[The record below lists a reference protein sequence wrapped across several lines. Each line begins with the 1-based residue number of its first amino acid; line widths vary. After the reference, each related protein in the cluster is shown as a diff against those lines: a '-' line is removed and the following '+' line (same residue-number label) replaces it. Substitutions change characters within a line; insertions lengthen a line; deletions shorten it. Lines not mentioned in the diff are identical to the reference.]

1 MLAICDSSTDSIG
14 GKDMLEQNL
23 NSMSN
28 VTVLRWGIISTG
40 KIATVFVKDLLIDPR
55 TRDVH
60 DVVHKVVAV
69 GSRKVETAQEFISA
83 NAGGDVTIKAYGT
96 YEEVYADK
104 DVDAIYIGT
113 PHTYHYINALDAICA
128 KKHVLC
134 EKPVTSN
141 VPELRALLAAA
152 KENGVFFMEAMW
164 TRFQPLPQAVI
175 KILDSGELG
184 APVVVHA
191 DLSGDFDIQNIPKT
205 HRILD
210 PALGGGALLDLG
222 PYPLVWAIMTLYEN
236 SLNELTAPSNITGSI
251 LKTPLTGVDA
261 NTSFTLNFPK
271 IGAQAVLS
279 CSINTVATN
288 PGVTIR
294 CEKGTIRVAP
304 PIYCSKSF
312 KVEYF
317 AEGNHGGKV
326 AREEEKRFDYIG
338 HGMHFEA
345 DEVARCIR
353 NGKSESALWG
363 HGKSLL
369 EMTVFDEV
377 RKQGGYE
384 LPKGVEKVL

>member
-1 MLAICDSSTDSIG
+1 MTTA
-14 GKDMLEQNL
+14 
-23 NSMSN
+23 
-28 VTVLRWGIISTG
+28 LRWGIISTG
-40 KIATVFVKDLLIDPR
+40 KIAAVFVKDLLIDPK

-69 GSRKVETAQEFISA
+69 GSRSVEKAQEFIGV
-83 NAGGDVTIKAYGT
+83 NAGGDAAIKAFGS

-104 DVDAIYIGT
+104 EVDAIYIGT
-113 PHTYHYINALDAICA
+113 PHTYHYTNALDAIRA

-134 EKPVTSN
+134 EKPVTTN
-141 VPELRALLAAA
+141 VAELRALITAA

-164 TRFQPLPQAVI
+164 TRFQPLPQAVM
-175 KILDSGELG
+175 KVLNEGAVG

-210 PALGGGALLDLG
+210 PTLGGGALLDLG

-236 SLNELTAPSNITGSI
+236 PLNELTPPSTISASMF
-251 LKTPLTGVDA
+251 KTPLTGVDA
-261 NTSFTLNFPK
+261 NTSFTLTFGK
-271 IGAQAVLS
+271 IGAQAILS
-279 CSINTVATN
+279 CSINLHAAS

-294 CEKGTIRVAP
+294 CEKGIIRVAA

-317 AEGNHGGKV
+317 GADGEV
-326 AREEEKRFDYIG
+326 VREEEKSFKYIG

-353 NGKSESALWG
+353 DGKTESALWG

-369 EMTVFDEV
+369 EMSVFDEV
-377 RKQGGYE
+377 RKQGGYV
-384 LPKGVEKVL
+384 LPEGVEKVL

>member
-1 MLAICDSSTDSIG
+1 M
-14 GKDMLEQNL
+14 
-23 NSMSN
+23 
-28 VTVLRWGIISTG
+28 VTELRWGIVSTG
-40 KIATVFVKDLLIDPR
+40 FIAAVFVKDLLVDPK

-69 GSRKVETAQEFISA
+69 GSRNIETAQEFISA
-83 NAGGDVTIKAYGT
+83 NAGGDAAVKAYGS
-96 YEEVYADK
+96 YEEVYNHQ
-104 DVDAIYIGT
+104 DVDVIYIAT
-113 PHTYHYINALDAICA
+113 PHTLHYDNALEAIRA

-141 VPELRALLAAA
+141 AAELRVLLKAA

-175 KILDSGELG
+175 KILEGGELG
-184 APVVVHA
+184 APVVVQA
-191 DLSGDFDIQNIPKT
+191 DLSNDFDIQNIPKT

-210 PALGGGALLDLG
+210 PYLGGGAILDLG

-236 SLNELTAPSNITGSI
+236 PLNQLAPPSNISASI

-261 NTSFTLNFPK
+261 NTSFTLTFSK
-271 IGAQAVLS
+271 IAAQAILS
-279 CSINTVATN
+279 CSINVAGSS

-294 CEKGTIRVAP
+294 CEKGTIRVAA
-304 PIYCSKSF
+304 PIYRPTSF

-317 AEGNHGGKV
+317 GTGGQ
-326 AREEEKRFDYIG
+326 AGREEEKTFTYIG

-353 NGKSESALWG
+353 DGKSESALWG

-369 EMTVFDEV
+369 EMAVFDEV
-377 RKQGGYE
+377 RKQGGYG
-384 LPKGVEKVL
+384 LPTGVEKVVEPNTWIH

>member
-1 MLAICDSSTDSIG
+1 MA
-14 GKDMLEQNL
+14 
-23 NSMSN
+23 N

-40 KIATVFVKDLLIDPR
+40 KIATVFVKDLLIDPK

-60 DVVHKVVAV
+60 DVVHRVVAV
-69 GSRKVETAQEFISA
+69 GSRKVETAQEFIGE
-83 NAGGDVTIKAYGT
+83 NAGGDTNIKAYGT

-113 PHTYHYINALDAICA
+113 PHTYHYINALDAIRA
-128 KKHVLC
+128 KKHILC

-141 VPELRALLAAA
+141 VAELRALLAAA

-175 KILDSGELG
+175 KLLNSGELG

-191 DLSGDFDIQNIPKT
+191 DLSGNFDIQNIPKT

-210 PALGGGALLDLG
+210 PALGGGAILDLG

-236 SLNELTAPSNITGSI
+236 SLNELTAPSAITGSI

-261 NTSFTLNFPK
+261 NTSFTLNFSK
-271 IGAQAVLS
+271 IAAQAVLS
-279 CSINTVATN
+279 CSINAVATD

-294 CEKGTIRVAP
+294 CEKGIIRVAP

-312 KVEYF
+312 KVEYLSD
-317 AEGNHGGKV
+317 GKV
-326 AREEEKRFDYIG
+326 VREEEKKFEYVG

-345 DEVARCIR
+345 DEVARCIKD
-353 NGKSESALWG
+353 GKSESTLWG

-377 RKQGGYE
+377 RKQGGYV
-384 LPKGVEKVL
+384 LPDGVEKVV

>member
-1 MLAICDSSTDSIG
+1 MATV
-14 GKDMLEQNL
+14 N
-23 NSMSN
+23 
-28 VTVLRWGIISTG
+28 VLRWGIISTG
-40 KIATVFVKDLLIDPR
+40 KIALLHWQDLLLDPK

-69 GSRKVETAQEFISA
+69 GSRKLETAQEFISA
-83 NAGGDVTIKAYGT
+83 NAGGDQSIKAYAT

-104 DVDAIYIGT
+104 DVDVIYIGT
-113 PHTYHYINALDAICA
+113 PHTYHYINAFDALRA

-134 EKPVTSN
+134 EKPVTCN
-141 VPELRALLAAA
+141 VPELRALLSAA
-152 KENGVFFMEAMW
+152 KENDKFFMEAMW

-175 KILDSGELG
+175 KILEAGELG

-236 SLNELTAPSNITGSI
+236 SLNELTAPSTISGSI
-251 LKTPLTGVDA
+251 VKTPLTGVDA

-271 IGAQAVLS
+271 IAAQAVLS
-279 CSINTVATN
+279 CSINIPAAA

-312 KVEYF
+312 KIQYF
-317 AEGNHGGKV
+317 EDGHSGKI
-326 AREEEKRFDYIG
+326 AREEEKTFEYVG

-353 NGKSESALWG
+353 AGKSESALWG

-384 LPKGVEKVL
+384 LPEGVEKVV